1 VWCPNVIRGLPTS
14 LDAVYPGDSY
24 VDVVAVD
31 GYNGGSELPSMGG
44 WRTPEQVFGP
54 TLEAI
59 TRLAP
64 SKPLWINEV
73 GSSEHGGNKAQW
85 INELFGYLRTTPV
98 AAVIW
103 FNVATD
109 GRPDW
114 RLDSSSASQV
124 AAAHSLRGW

>member
-24 VDVVAVD
+24 VDVVAAD

-44 WRTPEQVFGP
+44 WQTPEQVFGS
-54 TLEAI
+54 TLEAL

-73 GSSEHGGNKAQW
+73 GSSEYGGNKAQW
-85 INELFGYLRTTPV
+85 INKLFGYLRTTPV

-103 FNVATD
+103 FNIATD
-109 GRPDW
+109 DRPDW
-114 RLDSSSASQV
+114 GLDSSSASQI
-124 AAAHSLRGW
+124 AAAHSLRSW